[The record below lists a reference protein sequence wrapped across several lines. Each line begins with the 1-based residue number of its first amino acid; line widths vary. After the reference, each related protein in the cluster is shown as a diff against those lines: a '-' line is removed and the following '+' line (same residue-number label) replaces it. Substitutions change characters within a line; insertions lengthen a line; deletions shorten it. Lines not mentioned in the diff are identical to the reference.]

1 MHAIIG
7 VRTAS
12 HTLHALLASVCVGL
26 QALLTMMT
34 ASTAGGLLEQIS
46 WVVEFGFACTGAQ
59 YHGPGAAGQ
68 ADTAVHCHHAYQ
80 G

>member
-1 MHAIIG
+1 MH
-7 VRTAS
+7 S
-12 HTLHALLASVCVGL
+12 LPQSVGL

-34 ASTAGGLLEQIS
+34 ASTPGGLLEQIF
-46 WVVEFGFACTGAQ
+46 WVVDAAHGSTCAACTGAQ

-80 G
+80 S